1 MIETPSQEGV
11 SPYWEYKG
19 EICLSPKFW
28 QRRKTVQGSEP
39 LHLAPEKI
47 PQHVAIIMDGNGR
60 WAQKRGLP
68 RTFGHKAGAEVLR
81 VILTE
86 ASDIGIRFL
95 TAYAFSTENWRRPHD
110 EVDFLMD
117 LFSTY
122 LDNEVDYLVEKQVQ
136 LRFIGSKDRLSPELS
151 RRIEEAE
158 LRTASGTGITLN
170 LAVDYGGRAEIV
182 HASRKLAQK
191 VLDGHLFVDDID
203 EKTFASVLFTHDQ
216 PDPDLLIR
224 PGGDMRISNFL
235 LWQLAYA
242 EFWITDVLWPDFT
255 PKHFRQA
262 IHDFQN
268 RDRRFGGVKLQ
279 K

>member
-1 MIETPSQEGV
+1 M
-11 SPYWEYKG
+11 
-19 EICLSPKFW
+19 SPKFW
-28 QRRKTVQGSEP
+28 QRRKTTQTNAPIQLVQ
-39 LHLAPEKI
+39 EKM
-47 PQHVAIIMDGNGR
+47 PQHVAVIMDGNGR

-81 VILTE
+81 SILTE
-86 ASDIGIRFL
+86 ASNLGIRYL
-95 TAYAFSTENWRRPHD
+95 TAYAFSTENWRRPND
-110 EVDFLMD
+110 EVDFLMG

-136 LRFIGSKDRLSPELS
+136 LRFIGSTSRLSPELR

-158 LRTASGTGITLN
+158 SRTAAGTGITLN

-182 HASRKLAQK
+182 HAARQLAQK
-191 VLDGHLFVDDID
+191 VLDGRLSVGDID
-203 EKTFASVLFTHDQ
+203 EGSFAGALFTHGQ

-242 EFWITDVLWPDFT
+242 ELWITDVLWPDFT
-255 PKHFRQA
+255 PRHFHQA
-262 IHDFQN
+262 IHDFQK
-268 RDRRFGGVKLQ
+268 RDRRFGGLKPQ